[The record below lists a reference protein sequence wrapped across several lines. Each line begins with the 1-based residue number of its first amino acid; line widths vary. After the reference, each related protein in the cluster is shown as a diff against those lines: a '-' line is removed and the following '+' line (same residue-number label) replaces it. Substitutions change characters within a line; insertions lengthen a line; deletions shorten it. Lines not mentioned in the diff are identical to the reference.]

1 MWHAARP
8 YNAMPAGG
16 GAPPLPDDAQAR
28 LDQVGGE
35 SRPQP
40 TGIFNELSNALE
52 SARSGLSNFL
62 ELVSLE
68 ARRAGLMLAWMV
80 ASGLVAA
87 VCITGAWLGLLAALA
102 IWAVSVGFPL
112 TAAAIAFAST
122 NLLAAAALIWACIRM
137 SRALLFSA
145 TRRQLA
151 GHSPVT
157 PPQP

>member
-1 MWHAARP
+1 MWHATRP

-28 LDQVGGE
+28 LDPVGGE
-35 SRPQP
+35 SPPQA
-40 TGIFNELSNALE
+40 TGIFNELSNALG
-52 SARSGLSNFL
+52 SARAGLSDFL

-68 ARRAGLMLAWMV
+68 ARRAGLMLASV
-80 ASGLVAA
+80 IALGLVAA
-87 VCITGAWLGLLAALA
+87 VCIIGAWLGSLAALA
-102 IWAVSVGFPL
+102 MWAVSVGFPPI
-112 TAAAIAFAST
+112 AAALVFASS

-151 GHSPVT
+151 GQSPV
-157 PPQP
+157 P